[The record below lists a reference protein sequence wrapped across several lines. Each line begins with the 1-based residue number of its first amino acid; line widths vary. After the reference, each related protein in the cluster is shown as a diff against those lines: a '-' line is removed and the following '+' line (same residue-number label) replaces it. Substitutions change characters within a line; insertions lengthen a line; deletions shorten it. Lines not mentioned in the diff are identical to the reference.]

1 MLVTRTLNSHRSGY
15 TPPTQLAETPPPS
28 ANQEPTETVTLSR
41 SGSGEGWKMA
51 GITTMLAAVPIGV
64 VAKSAGVG
72 AIVGL
77 AGVAMMFGLDD

>member
-1 MLVTRTLNSHRSGY
+1 M
-15 TPPTQLAETPPPS
+15 
-28 ANQEPTETVTLSR
+28 TLSR